1 MFFYVS
7 DGLGGIVPFLF
18 LFIILNFLLTIFMG
32 GSRKRPPMPM
42 PEEEEPVPAPERQ
55 AEQSK
60 EDRDVI
66 ADFERRLQKQKAK
79 VHTDNC
85 GLPHSKAKLYTE
97 PPLIKEEGIP
107 AMAAAASVEA
117 PVRKR
122 LAHPRLADGFIMGQI
137 LDKPRSLKPYE
148 GEF

>member
-7 DGLGGIVPFLF
+7 DGVSSIVPFLF
-18 LFIILNFLLTIFMG
+18 LFIILNFVLTVFMG
-32 GSRKRPPMPM
+32 GSRKRTPMPL
-42 PEEEEPVPAPERQ
+42 PEEEPAPAPERQ
-55 AEQSK
+55 AEQDK
-60 EDRDVI
+60 EARDVI

-85 GLPHSKAKLYTE
+85 GLQHSKAKLYTE
-97 PPLIKEEGIP
+97 PQLIKEETIP
-107 AMAAAASVEA
+107 AMAFAENVEA
-117 PVRKR
+117 PVKKK
-122 LAHPRLADGFIMGQI
+122 LAHPRLVDGFIMGQI